1 MINQGVQ
8 SLLQAPEIDWVL
20 QQRLCLL
27 NYWQL
32 SFFFFF
38 FLCEFL
44 SSSECQCV
52 CCCFSPGH
60 TWKWGAADLVPRT
73 APCSS
78 RSRSCSQEGTKGKG
92 WKKKKQ
98 LQLREMPAA
107 CSFQSRIR
115 PFSTRKISLEVWR
128 FFSALVCGVFTARG
142 AGHPA
147 VSQVACTQSHGLLL
161 TPFTQPAGAVTWDPG
176 ETEEPKCHIAV
187 NFLLMLLIYLC
198 HTTCCCTS
206 SPQPY

>member
-44 SSSECQCV
+44 SSSERQCV

-60 TWKWGAADLVPRT
+60 TWKWGAADLVPQT

-78 RSRSCSQEGTKGKG
+78 REQVQQPGGNQRKGME
-92 WKKKKQ
+92 KKKKNTFSYVRCQ
-98 LQLREMPAA
+98 QPVPSRAGYVPFPPEKFLWRSGGFSLRLFVIFSLLEVLAILQLAHRAMASCLHPLHSQLELLHGILERQK
-107 CSFQSRIR
+107 SLNVTLLWI
-115 PFSTRKISLEVWR
+115 FS
-128 FFSALVCGVFTARG
+128 
-142 AGHPA
+142 
-147 VSQVACTQSHGLLL
+147 
-161 TPFTQPAGAVTWDPG
+161 
-176 ETEEPKCHIAV
+176 
-187 NFLLMLLIYLC
+187 
-198 HTTCCCTS
+198 
-206 SPQPY
+206 

>member
-1 MINQGVQ
+1 MN
-8 SLLQAPEIDWVL
+8 
-20 QQRLCLL
+20 
-27 NYWQL
+27 
-32 SFFFFF
+32 F
-38 FLCEFL
+38 FLLL
-44 SSSECQCV
+44 SVSVCAAASPQGTRGSGELQTSSPRLLPAP
-52 CCCFSPGH
+52 PG
-60 TWKWGAADLVPRT
+60 
-73 APCSS
+73 S
-78 RSRSCSQEGTKGKG
+78 RSSSQEGTKGKG
-92 WKKKKQ
+92 WKKKKKH

-115 PFSTRKISLEVWR
+115 PFSTRKIPLEVWR
-128 FFSALVCGVFTARG
+128 FFSALVCDIFTARG

-147 VSQVACTQSHGLLL
+147 VSTQSHGLLL

-198 HTTCCCTS
+198 HTTCCCSS

>member
-32 SFFFFF
+32 FFFFFF

-60 TWKWGAADLVPRT
+60 TWKWGAADLVPQT

-78 RSRSCSQEGTKGKG
+78 REQVLQPGGNQRKGME
-92 WKKKKQ
+92 KKQ
-98 LQLREMPAA
+98 NSFSYA
-107 CSFQSRIR
+107 CSFQSRIC
-115 PFSTRKISLEVWR
+115 PFSTRKIPLEVWR
-128 FFSALVCGVFTARG
+128 FFSALVCDIFTARG
-142 AGHPA
+142 AVHPA

-187 NFLLMLLIYLC
+187 KFLLMLLIYLC